1 MTNPEVKA
9 KSFYAQQFSI
19 VISMA
24 ENGLKYVHLKSQFWQ
39 VWLIGMRALK
49 FLAVFGRQTCVILCM
64 S

>member
-24 ENGLKYVHLKSQFWQ
+24 EGLKHVHLKSN
-39 VWLIGMRALK
+39 
-49 FLAVFGRQTCVILCM
+49 FG
-64 S
+64 SFG